1 MIVPGLGETS
11 LRRVIQTV
19 LELAAGGTNALSAAP
34 VTLAPGV
41 NRTEVRDARCGP
53 QTLPVLVPLSA
64 GAAAAELFIAEV
76 RAGSFVIGHSVSA
89 SAERTVAYELRR
101 P

>member
-1 MIVPGLGETS
+1 MIAPGLGETS
-11 LRRVIQTV
+11 LRRVIQAV
-19 LELAAGGTNALSAAP
+19 MELASGASNALSPAP
-34 VTLAPGV
+34 VTLDPGA

-53 QTLPVLVPLSA
+53 QTLPILVPLSA
-64 GAAAAELFIAEV
+64 GAAAAEMFVAEV
-76 RAGSFVIGHSVSA
+76 RVGSFVIGHSVSA